1 MKSGDVRDD
10 PIIDAKYAFF
20 SPVLDWILTTNLF
33 QSYLATESD
42 TNVIIRGGRFLLNMT
57 RREPLASKL
66 DLKTLTHGTETDFFW
81 PGDADPEKV
90 NISFSYVAGD

>member
-1 MKSGDVRDD
+1 M
-10 PIIDAKYAFF
+10 
-20 SPVLDWILTTNLF
+20 NLF
-33 QSYLATESD
+33 QSYPATESD
-42 TNVIIRGGRFLLNMT
+42 MNVIIRGGRFLLNMA

-66 DLKTLTHGTETDFFW
+66 DLKTLIHGTETDFFW

>member
-1 MKSGDVRDD
+1 MILLSMLSMHSFH
-10 PIIDAKYAFF
+10 PF
-20 SPVLDWILTTNLF
+20 WIGYSLNLF
-33 QSYLATESD
+33 QSYPATESD
-42 TNVIIRGGRFLLNMT
+42 TNVIIQGGRFLLNMA

-81 PGDADPEKV
+81 PVDADPEKV